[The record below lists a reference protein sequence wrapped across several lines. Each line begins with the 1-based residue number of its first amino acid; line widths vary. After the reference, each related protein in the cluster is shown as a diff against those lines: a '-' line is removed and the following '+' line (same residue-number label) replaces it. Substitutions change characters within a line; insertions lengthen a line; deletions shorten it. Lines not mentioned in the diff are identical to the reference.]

1 MSSTFTSSPRSSV
14 RAFHSWRRA
23 IGTSRFACV
32 QGGSTPTASSA
43 CATRSRGN
51 IERKPL
57 VKKETRA
64 PLLLGKELGAGDVGA
79 GLRPRA
85 VKCRLGICEQ
95 PFLTLQGEVS
105 GDFPK
110 TSGNR
115 RGRAALLE
123 SR

>member
-23 IGTSRFACV
+23 IGTSHFACV
-32 QGGSTPTASSA
+32 QRGSTPTASSA

-57 VKKETRA
+57 VKKEARA
-64 PLLLGKELGAGDVGA
+64 PLLLGEELGDGDGDVGA

-95 PFLTLQGEVS
+95 PFLTLQG
-105 GDFPK
+105 
-110 TSGNR
+110 
-115 RGRAALLE
+115 
-123 SR
+123 